1 MVLLVRSIVPA
12 EALTIGCLLQISRL
26 FGGEI
31 GTAFMQTLIRV
42 REQIHSYL
50 IGLHVVDGA
59 GLTADRLAAY
69 TGRVGAHVADPV
81 AAAGQASRLLS
92 SAIVVQA
99 NVLAYADGFGAA
111 AIGAFGCLVL
121 IALMRRGPPSAF

>member
-1 MVLLVRSIVPA
+1 
-12 EALTIGCLLQISRL
+12 
-26 FGGEI
+26 
-31 GTAFMQTLIRV
+31 
-42 REQIHSYL
+42 
-50 IGLHVVDGA
+50 LHIVDGA

-69 TGRVGAHVADPV
+69 AGRVGAHVADP
-81 AAAGQASRLLS
+81 AAASAQASKLL
-92 SAIVVQA
+92 ANAVVVQA